1 VDGFELELEA
11 YLDESIFIG
20 ALSAGTAAIHLG
32 LLLLGV
38 SKGDVVL
45 VQTHTIIPPNFFD
58 NGQTTCLSLLLFDK
72 PCFACGMTRAIQHL
86 IHLDFNSA
94 YNFNKISFLV
104 FPILIIFWIKEFL
117 KILKKRNFKNS

>member
-1 VDGFELELEA
+1 M
-11 YLDESIFIG
+11 
-20 ALSAGTAAIHLG
+20 G

-72 PCFACGMTRAIQHL
+72 PCLGCGMTRAIQHL
-86 IHLDFNSA
+86 IHFDFTSA
-94 YNFNKISFLV
+94 YNLNKISFLV
-104 FPILIIFWIKEFL
+104 FPILIFFWIKEFL
-117 KILKKRNFKNS
+117 KILKKMEIQK